1 MFNVVSFRIQH
12 QKVKY
17 DFILNSMF
25 FIGDFDAAKRLL
37 TISTDTGFRNSGFT
51 FGKAGKVVLA
61 IRSTHGLE
69 VPLTDESGNYIKK
82 N

>member
-1 MFNVVSFRIQH
+1 MIVFS
-12 QKVKY
+12 
-17 DFILNSMF
+17 ILNIMF
-25 FIGDFDAAKRLL
+25 FTGDFDAAKRLL

-69 VPLTDESGNYIKK
+69 VPLTDESGNLNI
-82 N
+82 